1 MTSANTIINT
11 SKSDDSESMSPPTL
25 ELFVPGRI
33 CLFGEHS
40 DWAGGFRRD
49 DPEIPVGKCLIS
61 GTNQGL
67 YARVSKCCDDQLILK
82 SNLDH
87 GEHMEITIP
96 LNDEDLLIEATSNSL
111 WSYICG
117 VTFQM
122 RKKFPQ
128 IGGLVLDNYKTT
140 LPVKKGL
147 SSSAAV
153 CVLTA
158 RAFNQLYAL
167 NLTKREEM
175 EFAFLGET
183 TTPSKC
189 GRMDQGCAYGI
200 KPVLMIFDGD
210 TLEVNENVEIG
221 APIHLILV
229 DLCASK
235 NTPAILSDLHK
246 AYPKA
251 SCDITRG
258 VQKLLGEVNHSI
270 MDDALQAL
278 RQGCAKS
285 IGAIMVQAQK
295 EFDLYAI
302 PASTHLIS
310 PVLHRLLAHEPLQQ
324 YVYGGKGVGSQGDG
338 SAQFV
343 AKSLSDQEAAIRMIE
358 KDFGMTCLPL
368 TLGERELALTLE

>member
-1 MTSANTIINT
+1 
-11 SKSDDSESMSPPTL
+11 MSPPLTASDGATL
-25 ELFVPGRI
+25 DLFVPGRI

-40 DWAGGFRRD
+40 DWAGGFRKQ
-49 DPEIPVGKCLIS
+49 DPSIPVGKCLIS

-67 YARVSKCCDDQLILK
+67 HARVSKCDENCLILK
-82 SNLDH
+82 STLDH
-87 GEHMEITIP
+87 GERMEITIP
-96 LNDEDLLIEATSNSL
+96 LDDEELLTEATCGSL

-122 RKKFPQ
+122 RKVHPQ
-128 IGGLVLDNYKTT
+128 IGGFSFDNYKTS

-158 RAFNQLYAL
+158 RALNQLYDL

-189 GRMDQGCAYGI
+189 GRMDQGCAFGT
-200 KPVLMIFDGD
+200 KPILMTFDGD
-210 TLEVNENVEIG
+210 SLDVDEKVEIG
-221 APIHLILV
+221 GPIHLILV
-229 DLCASK
+229 DLCAAK
-235 NTPAILSDLHK
+235 NTPAILSDLQS

-251 SCDITRG
+251 TCDVTAG
-258 VQKLLGEVNHSI
+258 VQKLLGETNHII
-270 MDDALQAL
+270 MNEALEAL
-278 RQGCAKS
+278 REGDAKLV
-285 IGAIMVQAQK
+285 GDCMTRAQA
-295 EFDLYAI
+295 EFDTFAI
-302 PASTHLIS
+302 PASPNHLTS
-310 PVLHRLLAHEPLQQ
+310 PVLHRLLECPKLKA

-343 AKSLSDQEAAIRMIE
+343 AKSRPDQVAAIQLIE
-358 KDFGMTCLPL
+358 EEYGMTCLPL
-368 TLGERELALTLE
+368 TLGEK